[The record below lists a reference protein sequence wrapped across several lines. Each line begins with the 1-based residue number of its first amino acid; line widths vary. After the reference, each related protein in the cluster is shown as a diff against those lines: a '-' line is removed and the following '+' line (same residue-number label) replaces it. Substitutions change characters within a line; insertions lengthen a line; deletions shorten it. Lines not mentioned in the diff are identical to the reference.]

1 MSSVP
6 EQKKAYA
13 FGLGAV
19 LAWSTVASA
28 FKLSLQHQS
37 PMQLVLYAS
46 AASLL
51 ALLSILAWQRRLP
64 ELAAACRRH
73 WKASLLFGAVNPFVY
88 YLVLFQAYSLLP
100 AQEAQAINYTWALT
114 MTLLAVPLLKQ
125 RLRAQDAVAALVCYL
140 GVLVIGTRGQLLALH
155 FSNRL
160 GVMLALAST
169 LLWAGYWI
177 FNTRDSR
184 EPVLGLTLNFAF
196 SLPLSLAW
204 CAWHGQ
210 LVPPSWQGLAGAAY
224 VGALEMGFTFVLWLS
239 AMKLTRNTASIANL
253 IFLSPLLSLLL
264 IHLIVGEPILPSTLF
279 GLALI
284 LGGLATQKLPLRR
297 TSALPAADGSG

>member
-1 MSSVP
+1 MSSAHN
-6 EQKKAYA
+6 QKKAYA

-28 FKLSLQHQS
+28 FKLSLQYLS

-46 AASLL
+46 LASLL
-51 ALLSILAWQRRLP
+51 CLLSILAWQGRLS
-64 ELAAACRRH
+64 ELIAAFRAH
-73 WKASLLFGAVNPFVY
+73 WKASLLFGAVNPFIY
-88 YLVLFQAYSLLP
+88 YLVLFEAYSLLP

-125 RLRAQDAVAALVCYL
+125 KLRLQDATAALICYL
-140 GVLVIGTRGQLLALH
+140 GVLVIGTRGQLLELH
-155 FSNRL
+155 FSNQQ
-160 GVMLALAST
+160 GVLLALAST

-177 FNTRDSR
+177 FNTRDAR
-184 EPVLGLTLNFAF
+184 EPVLGLTLNFAC

-210 LVPPSWQGLAGAAY
+210 LALPAWQGLAGAAY

-239 AMKLTRNTASIANL
+239 AMKLTRSTASIANL
-253 IFLSPLLSLLL
+253 IFLSPLVSLLL
-264 IHLIVGEPILPSTLF
+264 IHLIVGEAILPSTLL

-284 LGGLATQKLPLRR
+284 LGGLAAQKLPRGRGSQARL
-297 TSALPAADGSG
+297 AAGKD

>member
-1 MSSVP
+1 MSLQHN
-6 EQKKAYA
+6 QKKAYA

-28 FKLSLQHQS
+28 FKLSLQYLS
-37 PMQLVLYAS
+37 PMQLLLYAS
-46 AASLL
+46 IASLL

-64 ELAAACRRH
+64 ELAAAFRAH
-73 WKASLLFGAVNPFVY
+73 WKCSLLFGAVNPFAY

-125 RLRAQDAVAALVCYL
+125 ALRLQDAAAALICYL
-140 GVLVIGTRGQLLALH
+140 GVLVIGTRGQLLELH
-155 FSNRL
+155 FSNQL
-160 GVMLALAST
+160 GVLLALCST

-177 FNTRDSR
+177 FNTRDAR
-184 EPVLGLTLNFAF
+184 EPVLGLTLNFAC

-210 LVPPSWQGLAGAAY
+210 LALPAWQGLAGAAY
-224 VGALEMGFTFVLWLS
+224 VGALEMGFTFVLWLT
-239 AMKLTRNTASIANL
+239 AMKLTRSTASIANL
-253 IFLSPLLSLLL
+253 IFLSPLVSLLL
-264 IHLIVGEPILPSTLF
+264 IHLLVGEAILPSTLL

-284 LGGLATQKLPLRR
+284 LGGLAAQKLPLGRR
-297 TSALPAADGSG
+297 ARAQLADGQS

>member
-6 EQKKAYA
+6 NQKKAYA

-28 FKLSLQHQS
+28 FKLSLQHLS

-46 AASLL
+46 VASLL
-51 ALLSILAWQRRLP
+51 SLLSILAWQRRLP
-64 ELAAACRRH
+64 ELAAAFRAH
-73 WKASLLFGAVNPFVY
+73 WKASLLFGAVNPFAY
-88 YLVLFQAYSLLP
+88 YLVLFEAYSLLP

-125 RLRAQDAVAALVCYL
+125 KLRARDAAAALICYL
-140 GVLVIGTRGQLLALH
+140 GVLVIGTRGQLLDLH
-155 FSNRL
+155 LSNQL
-160 GVMLALAST
+160 GVLLALAST

-177 FNTRDSR
+177 FNTRDAR
-184 EPVLGLTLNFAF
+184 EPVLGLTLNFAC

-210 LVPPSWQGLAGAAY
+210 LTMPAWQGLAGAAY
-224 VGALEMGFTFVLWLS
+224 VGALEMGFTFALWLS
-239 AMKLTRNTASIANL
+239 AMKLTRSTASVANL
-253 IFLSPLLSLLL
+253 IFLSPMLSLLL
-264 IHLIVGEPILPSTLF
+264 IHLIVGEPILPSTLQ

-284 LGGLATQKLPLRR
+284 LGGLLAQKVPCGRA
-297 TSALPAADGSG
+297 SAQAAA

>member
-1 MSSVP
+1 MSS
-6 EQKKAYA
+6 QKKAYA
-13 FGLGAV
+13 FGLAAV

-28 FKLSLQHQS
+28 FKLSLQHLS

-46 AASLL
+46 GASLL
-51 ALLSILAWQRRLP
+51 SLLSILAWQGRLP
-64 ELAAACRRH
+64 ELAAALRRH
-73 WKASLLFGAVNPFVY
+73 WKSSLLFGAINPFAY

-125 RLRAQDAVAALVCYL
+125 KLHPLDAIAALICYL

-155 FSNRL
+155 FSNQL
-160 GVMLALAST
+160 GVALALAST

-184 EPVLGLTLNFAF
+184 EPVLGLALNFAF

-210 LVPPSWQGLAGAAY
+210 LAPPSWQGLAGAAY

-239 AMKLTRNTASIANL
+239 AMKLTRSTASIANL

-264 IHLIVGEPILPSTLF
+264 IHLILGEAILASTLL

-284 LGGLATQKLPLRR
+284 LGGLAVQKLPLRR
-297 TSALPAADGSG
+297 APPLPVADGPG

>member
-6 EQKKAYA
+6 NQKKAYA

-28 FKLSLQHQS
+28 FKLSLQHLS

-46 AASLL
+46 VASLL
-51 ALLSILAWQRRLP
+51 SLLSILAWQRRLP
-64 ELAAACRRH
+64 ELAAAFRAH
-73 WKASLLFGAVNPFVY
+73 WKASLLFGAVNPFAY
-88 YLVLFQAYSLLP
+88 YLVLFEAYSLLP

-125 RLRAQDAVAALVCYL
+125 KLRARDAAAALICYL
-140 GVLVIGTRGQLLALH
+140 GVLVIGTRGQLLDLH
-155 FSNRL
+155 LSNQL
-160 GVMLALAST
+160 GVLLALAST

-177 FNTRDSR
+177 FNTRDAR
-184 EPVLGLTLNFAF
+184 EPVLGLTLNFAC

-210 LVPPSWQGLAGAAY
+210 LTMPAWQGLAGAAY
-224 VGALEMGFTFVLWLS
+224 VGALEMGFTFALWLS
-239 AMKLTRNTASIANL
+239 AMKLTRSTASVANL
-253 IFLSPLLSLLL
+253 IFLSPMLSLLL
-264 IHLIVGEPILPSTLF
+264 IHLIVGEPILPSTLQ

-284 LGGLATQKLPLRR
+284 LGGLLAQKVPRGR
-297 TSALPAADGSG
+297 ASAQAAA